1 MAMRILYSGSG
12 AKGFTV
18 DGPLDQAL
26 FEKWPK
32 KKETVVKLLRAYK
45 LEVAAKLLET
55 LPFQL
60 LPGTNNFYDEFFVL
74 ILDLEIDDYVK
85 EIDENNSFVYTQI
98 ARTFQEV
105 DLYIRFIATRLIN
118 EEDVSVDSP
127 KEDVYTSEI
136 VRKALKDSD
145 LLLAQH
151 GPQSAIDRVHTALH
165 GYLKNITGIDN
176 ESITYLFKKL
186 RETHPAFVSDRGD
199 EHSKRIM
206 NSLSG
211 CVDAINNQRNS
222 SSLAH
227 PNTELL
233 GEPEARLMINCS
245 KTILSYISEKIQT
258 EER

>member
-1 MAMRILYSGSG
+1 MRTLYHGGG
-12 AKGFTV
+12 AKSFTV
-18 DGPLDQAL
+18 EGSLDKAL

-32 KKETVVKLLRAYK
+32 KKETVVKLLRAKKYD
-45 LEVAAKLLET
+45 VAAEFLET
-55 LPFQL
+55 QPFQL
-60 LPGTNNFYDEFFVL
+60 LPGTNDFYDEFLVL

-85 EIDENNSFVYTQI
+85 DIDENNSYVYTQI
-98 ARTFQEV
+98 VRTFQEV
-105 DLYIRFIATRLIN
+105 GLHIRFIATRLID

-127 KEDVYTSEI
+127 KEDVYTSGI
-136 VRKALKDSD
+136 VRRALKDSD

-165 GYLKNITGIDN
+165 GHLKNITGIDN

-186 RETHPAFVSDRGD
+186 RETHPAFVLDRGD
-199 EHSKRIM
+199 EQSKRIM

-211 CVDAINNQRNS
+211 CIDAINSLRNN

-227 PNTELL
+227 PNAELL

-245 KTILSYISEKIQT
+245 KTIMSYISERIQT